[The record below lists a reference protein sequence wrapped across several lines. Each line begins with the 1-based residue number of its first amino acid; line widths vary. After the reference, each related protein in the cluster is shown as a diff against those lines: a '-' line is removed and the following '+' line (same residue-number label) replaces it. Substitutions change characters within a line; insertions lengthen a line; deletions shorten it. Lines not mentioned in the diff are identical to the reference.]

1 MKIEFLSKFNKDL
14 DRIQS
19 PSVARKTI
27 DFIEQVQSASSIGE
41 FRHIKKI
48 KGSQNAFRVRIGDYR
63 IGFYLVQDTIQLA
76 RIVHRKDIY
85 KYFP

>member
-1 MKIEFLSKFNKDL
+1 L

>member
-14 DRIQS
+14 DGIQS